1 MEKNNREGLESKGA
15 IWIRVIFFNIFVVIA
30 ITFIGIKS
38 WWNPLSGIQGM
49 GDLTGF
55 VALLVFIYTTWKELA
70 MLFYDAWTKRER
82 QEGRQEGRQ
91 EAHQELLERFDQIFA
106 DDKDAM
112 KKRDMLFNSITST
125 NTTNRK

>member
-1 MEKNNREGLESKGA
+1 MGKNNREVLESKRA
-15 IWIRVIFFNIFVVIA
+15 IWIRVIFFNIFIFIA
-30 ITFIGIKS
+30 IIFIGFKS

-70 MLFYDAWTKRER
+70 MLFYDAWAKRE
-82 QEGRQEGRQ
+82 RQEGRQ
-91 EAHQELLERFDQIFA
+91 EAHQELLERFNQIFA

-125 NTTNRK
+125 NTK